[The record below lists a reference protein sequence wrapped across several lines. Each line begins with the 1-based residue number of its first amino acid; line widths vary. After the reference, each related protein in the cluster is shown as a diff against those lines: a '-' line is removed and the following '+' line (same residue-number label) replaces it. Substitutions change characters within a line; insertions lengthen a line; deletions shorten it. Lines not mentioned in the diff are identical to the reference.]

1 MLSTSK
7 EKNKARGMIKMR
19 ATRVKVTVTLAPE
32 IVAALD
38 KKAKEDDCGS
48 RSAALEAVLRES

>member
-1 MLSTSK
+1 
-7 EKNKARGMIKMR
+7 MR